1 MIARIFAICALTV
14 PHAAPVF
21 AADAAPAKLSTVT
34 APIPAPDDRARQ
46 WLTLIDDGDYAQGW
60 AEAGSGLKAHNSA
73 AAWAKQEAAER
84 EPLGAVASRD
94 LKDVNLSHPQ
104 TAVVR
109 YDSSFAHRTGA
120 VETVTLAF
128 EKGGWSVTGYS
139 VK

>member
-1 MIARIFAICALTV
+1 MT
-14 PHAAPVF
+14 P
-21 AADAAPAKLSTVT
+21 TT
-34 APIPAPDDRARQ
+34 AS
-46 WLTLIDDGDYAQGW
+46 WN
-60 AEAGSGLKAHNSA
+60 EAGAGFKAHNSS

-84 EPLGAVASRD
+84 EPLGAVVSRD
-94 LKDVNLSHPQ
+94 LKDVNMSHPQ

-109 YDSSFAHRTGA
+109 YDSSFAHKTGA